1 MLGPPPLPPM
11 QQHPTLAYQ
20 QSQQQQQQQQQQQFG
35 GHLQQAIQIGPK
47 PKSHQ
52 FLIRTFSSPLKCN
65 HCTSLM
71 VGLTRQGVVCE
82 ICAFVCHL
90 HCRDKVPSVCPVPP
104 DQSKL
109 RMAIY
114 MKTITYILL
123 CKRKKLLFHIS
134 FQFFSQATAGNRSY
148 KRNWNCL

>member
-11 QQHPTLAYQ
+11 QQHPSQSYQ
-20 QSQQQQQQQQQQQFG
+20 QGQQQPPQFG

-109 RMAIY
+109 CICSKY
-114 MKTITYILL
+114 VCSSVI
-123 CKRKKLLFHIS
+123 
-134 FQFFSQATAGNRSY
+134 
-148 KRNWNCL
+148 